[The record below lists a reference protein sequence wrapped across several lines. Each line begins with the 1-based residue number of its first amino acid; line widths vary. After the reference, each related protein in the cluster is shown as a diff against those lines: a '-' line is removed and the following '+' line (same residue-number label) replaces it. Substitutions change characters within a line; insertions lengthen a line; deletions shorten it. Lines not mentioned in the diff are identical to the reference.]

1 MPSNTHRIRIPSRGN
16 LCGVCPYMFTNCS
29 FLGFSSLI
37 LDMCHVWG
45 GCVCHQHIPNHSE
58 QHPQSAF
65 SRTAKL
71 DLAPPLR
78 QSPLAYLQR
87 ALLISARVTGAFA
100 RLLLKNINRA
110 CGVIFHALF
119 TRPQTQLRALI
130 TAPTSPNHLQKSPK
144 LQLCGTRSNVQLCMS
159 A

>member
-58 QHPQSAF
+58 QHPQSAHPERPSWTLPLPYGNRLRMF
-65 SRTAKL
+65 TTCISYQRSRHRHFCSLASQEHHPCLRRDLPCSIHTPANTASCI
-71 DLAPPLR
+71 DHGTHLAKPP
-78 QSPLAYLQR
+78 
-87 ALLISARVTGAFA
+87 
-100 RLLLKNINRA
+100 
-110 CGVIFHALF
+110 
-119 TRPQTQLRALI
+119 
-130 TAPTSPNHLQKSPK
+130 PK
-144 LQLCGTRSNVQLCMS
+144 VPKTTVMWNTE
-159 A
+159 